1 MWSKPPR
8 WAAGPRSQVSN
19 QPRRGVTVGRWGH
32 CRRFTGRHSSCQQ
45 PDNNFPS
52 FSSVEF
58 LLFALKRPRGALNNS
73 SLLWIIS
80 VGYNSFLVCKWRSL
94 SPGKNRDAW
103 RNWRATCDRNRTNRP
118 PTLRGRRDVHLN
130 YVLSELFRNWHDNQ
144 FHWPKYSQQFSISI
158 KFNSIRKILFKIY
171 EIKFT

>member
-1 MWSKPPR
+1 MSSTRFAPFFFEDLLASFYDSVKSSRPSSSCPADSCTSSRFSLHRAFVNFFSVCGGKKKKKKVEKYLCSKPPR

-58 LLFALKRPRGALNNS
+58 LLFALKRPRGALLFLQQFQS
-73 SLLWIIS
+73 SLNHFSRMQFIFS
-80 VGYNSFLVCKWRSL
+80 MQMTFTFA
-94 SPGKNRDAW
+94 GKKS
-103 RNWRATCDRNRTNRP
+103 
-118 PTLRGRRDVHLN
+118 GRL
-130 YVLSELFRNWHDNQ
+130 
-144 FHWPKYSQQFSISI
+144 
-158 KFNSIRKILFKIY
+158 
-171 EIKFT
+171 T